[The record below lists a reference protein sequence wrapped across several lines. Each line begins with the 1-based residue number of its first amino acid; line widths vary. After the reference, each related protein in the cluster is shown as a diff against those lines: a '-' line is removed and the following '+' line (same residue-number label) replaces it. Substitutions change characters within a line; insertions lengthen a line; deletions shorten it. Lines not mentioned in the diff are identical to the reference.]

1 MYLLNVVCYE
11 NWTSSCQWNVDNTLL
26 LFIKYTN
33 SNYKCTEMVN
43 WVKLSLNA
51 PSILLAGTVIFYV
64 NFLRS
69 SVPLLATS
77 SVKCCKKWQN
87 QGSFVLPCF
96 VWCFLSCIF
105 LCIGPVSYNRY
116 HHCFCMICFQCL
128 PRYRRLLL
136 APLQNIWDVWVFL
149 DFVFGDKR
157 FFALFALAE
166 CVTLAIGC
174 WLTTRF

>member
-11 NWTSSCQWNVDNTLL
+11 NWTSSCQWNVDNILL

-51 PSILLAGTVIFYV
+51 PSMLLAGTVIFYV

-69 SVPLLATS
+69 FVPLLATS
-77 SVKCCKKWQN
+77 SVKSCKKWQN
-87 QGSFVLPCF
+87 QGSFVLLCF
-96 VWCFLSCIF
+96 VWCFLSCIY
-105 LCIGPVSYNRY
+105 LCIGPVSYN
-116 HHCFCMICFQCL
+116 HHLTVSVWFVFNV
-128 PRYRRLLL
+128 YRDIDGYFWLHCK
-136 APLQNIWDVWVFL
+136 IFL

-166 CVTLAIGC
+166 CVTLAIDC